1 MSLAFGPLLDWVAD
15 RPTGRSKARLDRL
28 SFCHYRPLPKQQR
41 QFGFALMDPFFKLKE
56 PFSVAAAATA
66 AAVVVVAET
75 MEEKEEANPR
85 SQSTSP
91 FAASLASTCS

>member
-1 MSLAFGPLLDWVAD
+1 
-15 RPTGRSKARLDRL
+15 
-28 SFCHYRPLPKQQR
+28 
-41 QFGFALMDPFFKLKE
+41 MDPFFKLKE
-56 PFSVAAAATA
+56 PFSVAA

>member
-1 MSLAFGPLLDWVAD
+1 
-15 RPTGRSKARLDRL
+15 
-28 SFCHYRPLPKQQR
+28 
-41 QFGFALMDPFFKLKE
+41 MDPFFKLKE
-56 PFSVAAAATA
+56 PFSV

>member
-15 RPTGRSKARLDRL
+15 RPTGRSPN
-28 SFCHYRPLPKQQR
+28 SIGFHFCHYQPLPKQQR

>member
-1 MSLAFGPLLDWVAD
+1 
-15 RPTGRSKARLDRL
+15 
-28 SFCHYRPLPKQQR
+28 
-41 QFGFALMDPFFKLKE
+41 MDPFFKLKE